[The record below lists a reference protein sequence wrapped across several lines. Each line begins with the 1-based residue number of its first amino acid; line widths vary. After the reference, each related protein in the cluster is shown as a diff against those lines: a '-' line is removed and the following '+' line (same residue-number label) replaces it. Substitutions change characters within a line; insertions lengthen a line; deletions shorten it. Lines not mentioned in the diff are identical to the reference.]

1 MILDGSDRPLCPNEL
16 GERRLVTRGTVTG
29 VLDSLEERG
38 LVVRTPHP
46 DDRRMLL
53 IELTA
58 MGRRLLEDLLPDH
71 RASERRLLGSLSER
85 EVATLAELLAKV
97 GTDSFDPC

>member
-58 MGRRLLEDLLPDH
+58 KGRRL
-71 RASERRLLGSLSER
+71 
-85 EVATLAELLAKV
+85 
-97 GTDSFDPC
+97 

>member
-1 MILDGSDRPLCPNEL
+1 MILEGSDAPLCPHEI

-38 LVVRTPHP
+38 LVARTKHP

-58 MGRRLLEDLLPDH
+58 KGRGLLDDLLPDH
-71 RASERRLLGSLSER
+71 RESERRLLGSLSDR
-85 EVATLAELLAKV
+85 EVATLAKLLAKV
-97 GTDSFDPC
+97 GAE